1 MDIKDRIQKLLAL
14 SVNPNENE
22 AKAAL
27 LKAQELM
34 AKHKLSMADFETA
47 PESEV
52 VQYNTGIQCSKRKN
66 EWVVALADVL
76 AAHYCCRSYRT
87 RKKGK
92 QINTIML
99 TGFSEDAE
107 VCTGII
113 KYAIACINTWIIQME
128 KKLPEKT
135 TLYVRRSVRDSYA
148 YGYIRGIK
156 SALKQQREKHQEW
169 GLVLVVPQEANAFVA
184 DMKKASFHGKSV
196 HIPSVYN
203 EGFRDGV
210 KFAPDNMLPGK
221 DTAYGLYSAQKQC
234 GQHLQAIHYKNRAG
248 EGTPLTGL
256 VFIST
261 DPVRAEYMR
270 HHTAASRFV
279 FPASGD
285 KICAADDVD
294 RQ

>member
-87 RKKGK
+87 RKRGK

-156 SALKQQREKHQEW
+156 SPLKQQREKHQEW

-221 DTAYGLYSAQKQC
+221 DTA
-234 GQHLQAIHYKNRAG
+234 
-248 EGTPLTGL
+248 
-256 VFIST
+256 
-261 DPVRAEYMR
+261 
-270 HHTAASRFV
+270 
-279 FPASGD
+279 
-285 KICAADDVD
+285 
-294 RQ
+294 

>member
-34 AKHKLSMADFETA
+34 AKHKLSMADFEA
-47 PESEV
+47 ASESEV
-52 VQYNTGIQCSKRKN
+52 GQYNTGIQCSKRKN

-76 AAHYCCRSYRT
+76 ATHYCCRSYRT
-87 RKKGK
+87 RKRGK

-99 TGFSEDAE
+99 AGFPEDAE
-107 VCTGII
+107 VCTGIM
-113 KYAIACINTWIIQME
+113 KYAISCINSWILKME
-128 KKLPEKT
+128 KGLPENT
-135 TLYVRRSVRDSYA
+135 SLYVRRSVRDSYA

-184 DMKKASFHGKSV
+184 DMKKASFHGKSM

-203 EGFRDGV
+203 KGFRDGI
-210 KFAPDNMLPGK
+210 KFTPSNALP
-221 DTAYGLYSAQKQC
+221 
-234 GQHLQAIHYKNRAG
+234 KN
-248 EGTPLTGL
+248 ET
-256 VFIST
+256 S
-261 DPVRAEYMR
+261 
-270 HHTAASRFV
+270 
-279 FPASGD
+279 
-285 KICAADDVD
+285 
-294 RQ
+294 

>member
-87 RKKGK
+87 RKRGK

-156 SALKQQREKHQEW
+156 SAL
-169 GLVLVVPQEANAFVA
+169 
-184 DMKKASFHGKSV
+184 
-196 HIPSVYN
+196 
-203 EGFRDGV
+203 
-210 KFAPDNMLPGK
+210 
-221 DTAYGLYSAQKQC
+221 
-234 GQHLQAIHYKNRAG
+234 
-248 EGTPLTGL
+248 
-256 VFIST
+256 
-261 DPVRAEYMR
+261 
-270 HHTAASRFV
+270 
-279 FPASGD
+279 
-285 KICAADDVD
+285 
-294 RQ
+294 